1 MKFTVQ
7 RNLFIN
13 DLNSVLKAVSSRAQI
28 PILSGIKL
36 ELTEAEL
43 IMTGSNADISIELS
57 QPVSDDLRV
66 ESTGSIVVT
75 AHLFSEIV
83 RKLPGREFTLK
94 SRKAT
99 RSRSPLTRRTT

>member
-13 DLNSVLKAVSSRAQI
+13 DLNSVLKAVSSRVQI

-36 ELTEAEL
+36 DLTETEL

-57 QPVSDDLRV
+57 QPVSDD
-66 ESTGSIVVT
+66 
-75 AHLFSEIV
+75 
-83 RKLPGREFTLK
+83 
-94 SRKAT
+94 
-99 RSRSPLTRRTT
+99 